1 VTIYTLN
8 LKDGSAVQVEAP
20 RGTPIEELIR
30 LANQQMGFTP
40 LAPGARPESTR
51 ERDELIAQRLAEAR
65 KRAPLPEPE
74 EEDDGTALGRGL
86 SRGVDIMQ
94 QAYGSALEGLGFE
107 ELGGDIVARN
117 EAQLRD
123 TERQVESFR
132 DIEGVGTLGTY
143 MGEVAGESA
152 PQMGAAGLGALI
164 GGIAGSAIP
173 VVGTTLGAAAGA
185 TLANLP
191 FFYGMNRERQKEAI
205 ERGERVEMSEG
216 AAALTAVPQ
225 SALDAIITALGAK
238 FIAKPAAEIGG
249 GLLTRAATGAGA
261 GAAVEVPTEIGQQ
274 VLERMQAGLPLADEE
289 AINEYAEAGVAA
301 GLLGGTVGGVAGAAK
316 RGAPQ
321 TEPEAEEQRALPA
334 PEGIAGLLPDQRA
347 SQARER
353 IAQALDEKGDV
364 ELSDMQDIVEQTQ
377 IPLPELERVVSEEM
391 EKRGAAMAERSR
403 VEMEQ
408 ELDELTAPSDRP
420 PSRMQTAVADVQAGR
435 SAVESDIARN
445 EQAAQAAAR
454 EREAERAAQRGDVAA
469 FEQPDL
475 FALEQEQERR
485 RLGPEETRRPDQ
497 FMDTEELLFE
507 AEEQPTIPAAERD
520 LVDLIRQDETQEASA
535 AVRRGRAAAQEA
547 DLAARTEAETAERV
561 APMVQ
566 AAEEAPFRQAAGRR
580 QAIVDDVLSKSTS
593 SSIVNTE
600 RTVQKALADAGV
612 KRTGLSRNEKLAVKR
627 KVAELKQQRP
637 IQEPDAPKS
646 REQLELEQ
654 RVAPKGVNLLPEQEG
669 TDAARRLQTKGTGRG
684 VPSSAGGMGQRGGR
698 GLRADEDTQEPTA
711 PVEGRLGRRVP
722 DAGVPPVA
730 TGKRKRAL
738 APSEQD
744 LGLTPE
750 EVASLESVNQP
761 RPKLTGRARA
771 EEIAAKARDP
781 ERRRQALAEA
791 DRLEKAQADAL
802 AEGERLRKEDKAKFK
817 AYEEAGMP
825 IGAEYDAWEAN
836 YEAQRKDD
844 GSTGRAGQVIPG
856 VARSKTTGKK
866 LAARQTRFQP
876 KPTKKRTPEKT
887 QKQKASEAFDKIHKQ
902 RPDSV
907 QKESAEAVRTSSP
920 VPDYIDT
927 KDQKRIYDE
936 VSKPRT
942 GKTGVRNALYKYFSQ
957 YRRPED
963 AIEAILNDSLYFD
976 AERKASDFAHSPRQ
990 AEFYGA
996 NPDENLPSTGKTAAT
1011 KALNW
1016 LRQNLRP
1023 ETVQQI
1029 NDRIDIPMRD
1039 AFVDL
1044 YSQKES
1050 TFTKGVA
1057 ADLKAGKLEDALKTL
1072 SATLPNRN
1080 LRRIATKLLQNI
1092 GDAKVKVVDNLKA
1105 EDGRLLHGEYDPQ
1118 TNTITLDATR
1128 GMTPHTLLHEM
1139 VHATTSAAL
1148 ANKSHPL
1155 RRKMLNIYER
1165 AKDELGD
1172 VDGMESVEEFYAE
1185 ALSNPA
1191 FQNMLQTTGGKGTSI
1206 WKQLTTA
1213 VRNVVRNMMGM
1224 SAQRADVRTG
1234 IQTEIDNLVEDLI
1247 SPTIPSR
1254 DASKLY
1260 MAVKTPKDAINYI
1273 NNLGPRT
1280 QKADKNYYE
1289 RARDFIGGNLPKLA
1303 KEVYL
1308 KTQPLNIVAQVT
1320 KSKIAEAPLLND
1332 LVNGMS
1338 ASLRKMNTK
1347 MEPLV
1352 NDIKDFRKKN
1362 PDKYMALS
1370 RLVPYASYE
1379 RVDPRAADYKS
1390 AYSGTEDKRAIY
1402 KELRKEYNALGTEG
1416 KKLYDTIT
1424 NFYENSLDNVMSAI
1438 NANLEATISD
1448 GQARQRAFDK
1458 LAEQLNLTRGKIR
1471 PFSPLT
1477 RAGAYRLEYNSID
1490 PRTGVIETFV
1500 ERFETKRAREKAVQN
1515 LAEYNAKVSA
1525 KLQKSDPE
1533 KYKAVKQY
1541 LNAEP
1546 KRSMSDTVRDFR
1558 DAPPSSFVYN
1568 VLQTLSEAGVKDQQV
1583 INQIVDLALDSM
1595 PEHSFMQSFRK
1606 RRDIRG
1612 FLGDVTPTG
1621 VAETAFD
1628 LLDTVQTKGRDYNRQ
1643 IVQMEYGAQIQKW
1656 KNEVNAK
1663 YSDADEEL
1671 TLYKDTLFKIAN
1683 FAQRP
1688 NVSRASQI
1696 LTSTGYAWTMGL
1708 NFSSAAITFFDVG
1721 MSALPRMAG
1730 TYGDVAAAKALGRAA
1745 KLLAQA
1751 PRTYKV
1757 DAYGPNGEVKRQLD
1771 SGFMGASIS
1780 HYDFD
1785 SKDLPEGMSDLRY
1798 LVEAGIDHAQFGQS
1812 LNQEQLDIGQSKDRL
1827 EMINKATSFLF
1838 HHAERYNREVVMTA
1852 NYMLE
1857 LDKLKESGKPVTAE
1871 DKRAAA
1877 IKAIDETEFTLGAT
1891 ASAGR
1896 PVVAQNAVG
1905 NVAFLFKRFAMS
1917 KYYMMARMFD
1927 EAFVKA
1933 IDPKDVE
1940 ARSAARH
1947 SLARF
1952 LGITGLMS
1960 GVGGLPM
1967 MGAMG
1972 MIYDL
1977 FAADD
1982 EDDFE
1987 AATRKV
1993 LGEGVWEGIINEALG
2008 VEVASRISMNSLLY
2022 RPPFIEKDQS
2032 QLWTLIEQ
2040 LGGPVV
2046 GITLSAE
2053 RGIGLWADGEWW
2065 RGTEAVMPAA
2075 VRNVLKGYRFATAGA
2090 ETRRG
2095 DAIMEDVSPWNVI
2108 NQGLGFAPA
2117 DYIRTLEYNQNE
2129 KRKDEALKGERR
2141 RVLRKLNM
2149 AAVEG
2154 DREGYREA
2162 LKEIREYNK
2171 GLKGQARRKV
2181 ILPETMLRS
2190 RRAFLQT
2197 TGRMKGGVEYTP
2209 NMLESLREY
2218 DQGLQLFN
2226 WE

>member
-1 VTIYTLN
+1 MTIYTLN
-8 LKDGSAVQVEAP
+8 LKDGNAVEVEAP

-117 EAQLRD
+117 EAELRD

-132 DIEGVGTLGTY
+132 DIEGLGTLGTY

-152 PQMGAAGLGALI
+152 PQMGATGIGALI
-164 GGIAGSAIP
+164 GGIAGSAVP
-173 VVGTTLGAAAGA
+173 VVGTAIGAAAGA

-205 ERGERVEMSEG
+205 ERGERVEMSEA
-216 AAALTAVPQ
+216 AAALTAIPQ
-225 SALDAIITALGAK
+225 SALDAILAGLGAK

-261 GAAVEVPTEIGQQ
+261 GAATEVPTEIGQQ

-321 TEPEAEEQRALPA
+321 IEPEAEEQLALPA

-353 IAQALDEKGDV
+353 IAQALDDKGNV

-391 EKRGAAMAERSR
+391 EKRGAAMAERAR
-403 VEMEQ
+403 GEMEQ

-420 PSRMQTAVADVQAGR
+420 PSRMGTAVADVLAGR

-475 FALEQEQERR
+475 FALQQEQERR

-497 FMDTEELLFE
+497 FMDTEEMLFE
-507 AEEQPTIPAAERD
+507 AEEQPTTPAAERD

-547 DLAARTEAETAERV
+547 DLAARTETETAERV

-566 AAEEAPFRQAAGRR
+566 AAQEAPFRQAAGRR
-580 QAIVDDVLSKSTS
+580 KVIIDDVLSKSTS

-600 RTVQKALADAGV
+600 RAIQKALADAGV

-627 KVAELKQQRP
+627 KVAELKEQRP

-654 RVAPKGVNLLPEQEG
+654 RVAPKGVNLLEPAVTKEVADG
-669 TDAARRLQTKGTGRG
+669 RRRLEARGTGSG
-684 VPSSAGGMGQRGGR
+684 VPSGAEGVGQLERGGVR
-698 GLRADEDTQEPTA
+698 TDQGPEVAAA
-711 PVEGRLGRRVP
+711 PVERGLGRRMP

-730 TGKRKRAL
+730 TEQQPDTL
-738 APSEQD
+738 AD
-744 LGLTPE
+744 LTPDE
-750 EVASLESVNQP
+750 AAGIDALDQP
-761 RPKLTGRARA
+761 RRAAPLLEPIARA
-771 EEIAAKARDP
+771 EFETPRT
-781 ERRRQALAEA
+781 AEEQRA
-791 DRLEKAQADAL
+791 VGSKET
-802 AEGERLRKEDKAKFK
+802 GE
-817 AYEEAGMP
+817 
-825 IGAEYDAWEAN
+825 
-836 YEAQRKDD
+836 
-844 GSTGRAGQVIPG
+844 AGQVIPG

-866 LAARQTRFQP
+866 LSARQERLQP

-976 AERKASDFAHSPRQ
+976 AERKASDFAHNPRQ

-1029 NDRIDIPMRD
+1029 NDRVDIPMRD

-1044 YSQKES
+1044 YSQQES
-1050 TFTKGVA
+1050 KFTKGVA
-1057 ADLKAGKLEDALKTL
+1057 ADLKAGKLEAALKTL
-1072 SATLPNRN
+1072 AATLPNRN
-1080 LRRIATKLLQNI
+1080 LRRIATKLSQNV

-1118 TNTITLDATR
+1118 TNTITLDTAR

-1139 VHATTSAAL
+1139 LHATTSAAL
-1148 ANKSHPL
+1148 AKKSHPL
-1155 RRKMLNIYER
+1155 RRKMLDIYER
-1165 AKDELGD
+1165 AKAELGE
-1172 VDGMESVEEFYAE
+1172 VDGMESIDEFYAE

-1191 FQNMLQTTGGKGTSI
+1191 FQNMLQTTGGKGTPI

-1224 SAQRADVRTG
+1224 STQRADVRTG

-1308 KTQPLNIVAQVT
+1308 KTQPLNIVAQVA

-1362 PDKYMALS
+1362 PDKYVALS

-1379 RVDPRAADYKS
+1379 RVDPRATDYKN

-1438 NANLEATISD
+1438 NANLEATVSD

-1500 ERFETKRAREKAVQN
+1500 ERFETKRAREKAAQN

-1663 YSDADEEL
+1663 YADADEEL

-1785 SKDLPEGMSDLRY
+1785 SKDLPEGMGDLRY

-1857 LDKLKESGKPVTAE
+1857 LDKLKASGKPVTAE

-1940 ARSAARH
+1940 LRSAARH

-1977 FAADD
+1977 FAADE

-1987 AATRKV
+1987 AAARKV
-1993 LGEGVWEGIINEALG
+1993 LGEGMWEGIINEALG

-2022 RPPFIEKDQS
+2022 RPPFIDKDQS

-2053 RGIGLWADGEWW
+2053 RGMKLWTEGEWW

-2075 VRNVLKGYRFATAGA
+2075 ARNVLKSYRFATAGA

-2095 DAIMEDVSPWNVI
+2095 DPIMEDVSPWNIV

-2162 LKEIREYNK
+2162 LREIREYNK
-2171 GLKGQARRKV
+2171 GLRGQARRKV

-2197 TGRMKGGVEYTP
+2197 TGRMRGGVEYTP
-2209 NMLESLREY
+2209 NMLESAREY

-2226 WE
+2226 WD

>member
-1 VTIYTLN
+1 MTIHTLN

-20 RGTPIEELIR
+20 RGTPIKELIR
-30 LANQQMGFTP
+30 LANQQLGATP
-40 LAPGARPESTR
+40 LPPGARSDETR

-132 DIEGVGTLGTY
+132 DIEGLGTLGTY

-164 GGIAGSAIP
+164 GGVAGSVVP

-321 TEPEAEEQRALPA
+321 IEPEAEEQRALPA

-353 IAQALDEKGDV
+353 IVQALDEKGDV

-391 EKRGAAMAERSR
+391 EKRGAAMAERAR
-403 VEMEQ
+403 GEMEQ

-420 PSRMQTAVADVQAGR
+420 PSRMGTAVADALAGR

-475 FALEQEQERR
+475 FALQQEQERR

-497 FMDTEELLFE
+497 FMDTEEMLFE
-507 AEEQPTIPAAERD
+507 AEEQPTTPAAERD

-566 AAEEAPFRQAAGRR
+566 AAQEAPFRQAAGRR
-580 QAIVDDVLSKSTS
+580 KVIIDDVLSKSTS

-600 RTVQKALADAGV
+600 RAIQKALADAGV

-627 KVAELKQQRP
+627 KVAELKEQRP

-654 RVAPKGVNLLPEQEG
+654 RVAPKGVNLLEPAVTKEVADG
-669 TDAARRLQTKGTGRG
+669 RRRLEARGTGSG
-684 VPSSAGGMGQRGGR
+684 VPSGTEGVGQRERGGVR
-698 GLRADEDTQEPTA
+698 PDQGPEVAAA
-711 PVEGRLGRRVP
+711 PVERGLGRRVP
-722 DAGVPPVA
+722 DAGVSPVA
-730 TGKRKRAL
+730 TEQQPDTL
-738 APSEQD
+738 AD
-744 LGLTPE
+744 LTPDE
-750 EVASLESVNQP
+750 AAGIDALDQP
-761 RPKLTGRARA
+761 RTAAPLPEPTASVEFETPRTAETQRAVGSKETG
-771 EEIAAKARDP
+771 E
-781 ERRRQALAEA
+781 
-791 DRLEKAQADAL
+791 
-802 AEGERLRKEDKAKFK
+802 
-817 AYEEAGMP
+817 
-825 IGAEYDAWEAN
+825 
-836 YEAQRKDD
+836 
-844 GSTGRAGQVIPG
+844 AGQVIPG

-866 LAARQTRFQP
+866 LSARQERLQP

-976 AERKASDFAHSPRQ
+976 AERKASDFAHNPRQ

-1029 NDRIDIPMRD
+1029 NDRVDIPMRD

-1044 YSQKES
+1044 YSQEES
-1050 TFTKGVA
+1050 KFTKGVV

-1072 SATLPNRN
+1072 AATLPNRN
-1080 LRRIATKLLQNI
+1080 LRRIATKLSQNV

-1118 TNTITLDATR
+1118 TNTITLDTAR

-1139 VHATTSAAL
+1139 LHATTSAAL
-1148 ANKSHPL
+1148 AKKSHPL
-1155 RRKMLNIYER
+1155 RRKMLDIYER
-1165 AKDELGD
+1165 AKAELGE
-1172 VDGMESVEEFYAE
+1172 VDGMESIDEFYAE

-1191 FQNMLQTTGGKGTSI
+1191 FQNMLQTTGGKGTPI

-1213 VRNVVRNMMGM
+1213 VRNAVRNMMGM
-1224 SAQRADVRTG
+1224 STQRADVRTG

-1289 RARDFIGGNLPKLA
+1289 RARDFIGGSLPPLA
-1303 KEVYL
+1303 KKVYL
-1308 KTQPLNIVAQVT
+1308 QTQPLNIVAQVA

-1332 LVNGMS
+1332 YVNGMS

-1362 PDKYMALS
+1362 PDKYIALS

-1379 RVDPRAADYKS
+1379 RVDPRATDYKS

-1438 NANLEATISD
+1438 NANLEATVSD

-1568 VLQTLSEAGVKDQQV
+1568 VLQTLTEAGVTDPQV
-1583 INQIVDLALDSM
+1583 TNQIVDLALDSM

-1656 KNEVNAK
+1656 KNDVNSK
-1663 YSDADEEL
+1663 YSETDEDVK
-1671 TLYKDTLFKIAN
+1671 LYKDTLFKIAN

-1785 SKDLPEGMSDLRY
+1785 SKDLPEGMGDLRY
-1798 LVEAGIDHAQFGQS
+1798 LVEAGVDHAQFGQS

-1896 PVVAQNAVG
+1896 PVVAQTAIG

-1940 ARSAARH
+1940 LRSAARH

-1977 FAADD
+1977 FASDE

-1987 AATRKV
+1987 AASRKV
-1993 LGEGVWEGIINEALG
+1993 LGEGMWEGIINEALG

-2022 RPPFIEKDQS
+2022 RPPFIDKDQS

-2053 RGIGLWADGEWW
+2053 RGIKLWAEGEWW

-2075 VRNVLKGYRFATAGA
+2075 ARNVLKSYRFATAGA

-2095 DAIMEDVSPWNVI
+2095 DPIMEDVSPWNIV

-2162 LKEIREYNK
+2162 LREIREYNK
-2171 GLKGQARRKV
+2171 SLRGQARRKV

-2197 TGRMKGGVEYTP
+2197 TGRMRGGVEYTP
-2209 NMLESLREY
+2209 NMLESAREY

-2226 WE
+2226 WD

>member
-1 VTIYTLN
+1 MTIYTLN
-8 LKDGSAVQVEAP
+8 LKDGNAVEVEAP

-117 EAQLRD
+117 EAELRD

-132 DIEGVGTLGTY
+132 DIEGLGTLGTY

-152 PQMGAAGLGALI
+152 PQMGATGIGALI
-164 GGIAGSAIP
+164 GGIAGSAVP
-173 VVGTTLGAAAGA
+173 VVGTAIGAAAGA

-205 ERGERVEMSEG
+205 ERGERVEMSEA
-216 AAALTAVPQ
+216 AAALTAIPQ
-225 SALDAIITALGAK
+225 SALDAILAGLGAK

-261 GAAVEVPTEIGQQ
+261 GAATEVPTEIGQQ

-321 TEPEAEEQRALPA
+321 IEPEAEEQLALPA

-353 IAQALDEKGDV
+353 IAQALDDKGNV

-391 EKRGAAMAERSR
+391 EKRGAAMAERAR
-403 VEMEQ
+403 GEMEQ

-420 PSRMQTAVADVQAGR
+420 PSRMGTAVADVLAGR

-475 FALEQEQERR
+475 FALQQEQERR

-497 FMDTEELLFE
+497 FMDTEEMLFE
-507 AEEQPTIPAAERD
+507 AEEQPTTPAAERD

-566 AAEEAPFRQAAGRR
+566 AAQEAPFRQAAGRR
-580 QAIVDDVLSKSTS
+580 KVIIDDVLSKSTS

-600 RTVQKALADAGV
+600 RAIQKALADAGV

-627 KVAELKQQRP
+627 KVAELKEQRP

-654 RVAPKGVNLLPEQEG
+654 RVAPKGVNLLEPAVTKEVADG
-669 TDAARRLQTKGTGRG
+669 RRRLEARGTGSG
-684 VPSSAGGMGQRGGR
+684 VPSGAEGVGQLERGGVR
-698 GLRADEDTQEPTA
+698 TDQGPEVAAA
-711 PVEGRLGRRVP
+711 PVERGLGRRVP

-730 TGKRKRAL
+730 TKQQPDTL
-738 APSEQD
+738 AD
-744 LGLTPE
+744 LTPDE
-750 EVASLESVNQP
+750 AAGIDALDQP

-771 EEIAAKARDP
+771 EEIAARARDP

-791 DRLEKAQADAL
+791 DRLEKAQTDAL

-825 IGAEYDAWEAN
+825 IGEEYDAWEAS
-836 YEAQRKDD
+836 YEARQKDD

-866 LAARQTRFQP
+866 LSARQTRFQP

-976 AERKASDFAHSPRQ
+976 AERKASDFAHNPRQ

-1029 NDRIDIPMRD
+1029 NDRVDIPMRD

-1044 YSQKES
+1044 YSQQES
-1050 TFTKGVA
+1050 KFTKGVA

-1072 SATLPNRN
+1072 AATLPNRN
-1080 LRRIATKLLQNI
+1080 LRRIATKLSQNV

-1118 TNTITLDATR
+1118 TNTITLDTAR

-1139 VHATTSAAL
+1139 LHATTSAAL
-1148 ANKSHPL
+1148 AKKSHPL
-1155 RRKMLNIYER
+1155 RRKMLDIYER
-1165 AKDELGD
+1165 AKAELGD
-1172 VDGMESVEEFYAE
+1172 VDGMESIDEFYAE

-1191 FQNMLQTTGGKGTSI
+1191 FQNMLQTTGGKGTPI

-1224 SAQRADVRTG
+1224 STQRADVRTG

-1308 KTQPLNIVAQVT
+1308 KTQPLNIVAQVA

-1362 PDKYMALS
+1362 PDKYVALS

-1379 RVDPRAADYKS
+1379 RVDPRATDYKN

-1438 NANLEATISD
+1438 NANLEATVSD

-1500 ERFETKRAREKAVQN
+1500 ERFETKRAREKAAQN

-1785 SKDLPEGMSDLRY
+1785 SKDLPEGMGDLRY

-1857 LDKLKESGKPVTAE
+1857 LDKLKASGKPVTAE

-1940 ARSAARH
+1940 LRSAARH

-1977 FAADD
+1977 FAADE

-1987 AATRKV
+1987 AAARKV
-1993 LGEGVWEGIINEALG
+1993 LGEGMWEGIINEALG

-2022 RPPFIEKDQS
+2022 RPPFIDKDQS

-2053 RGIGLWADGEWW
+2053 RGMKLWTEGEWW

-2075 VRNVLKGYRFATAGA
+2075 ARNVLKSYRFATAGA

-2095 DAIMEDVSPWNVI
+2095 DPIMEDVSPWNIV

-2141 RVLRKLNM
+2141 RVLRRLNM

-2162 LKEIREYNK
+2162 LREIREYNK
-2171 GLKGQARRKV
+2171 GLRGQARRKV

-2197 TGRMKGGVEYTP
+2197 TGRMRGGVEYTP
-2209 NMLESLREY
+2209 NMLESAREY

-2226 WE
+2226 WD

>member
-1 VTIYTLN
+1 MTIYTLN
-8 LKDGSAVQVEAP
+8 LKDGNAVEVEAP

-117 EAQLRD
+117 EAELRD

-132 DIEGVGTLGTY
+132 DIEGLGTLGTY

-152 PQMGAAGLGALI
+152 PQMGATGIGALI
-164 GGIAGSAIP
+164 GGIAGSAVP
-173 VVGTTLGAAAGA
+173 VVGTAIGAAAGA

-205 ERGERVEMSEG
+205 ERGERVEMSEA
-216 AAALTAVPQ
+216 AAALTAIPQ
-225 SALDAIITALGAK
+225 SALDAILAGLGAK

-261 GAAVEVPTEIGQQ
+261 GAATEVPTEIGQQ

-321 TEPEAEEQRALPA
+321 IEPEAEEQLALPA

-353 IAQALDEKGDV
+353 IAQALDDKGNV

-391 EKRGAAMAERSR
+391 EKRGAAMAERAR
-403 VEMEQ
+403 GEMEQ

-420 PSRMQTAVADVQAGR
+420 PSRMGTAVADVLAGR

-475 FALEQEQERR
+475 FALQQEQERR

-497 FMDTEELLFE
+497 FMDTEEMLFE
-507 AEEQPTIPAAERD
+507 AEEQPTTPAAERD

-566 AAEEAPFRQAAGRR
+566 AAQEAPFRQAAGRR
-580 QAIVDDVLSKSTS
+580 KVIIDDVLSKSTS

-600 RTVQKALADAGV
+600 RAIQKALADAGV

-627 KVAELKQQRP
+627 KVAELKEQRP

-654 RVAPKGVNLLPEQEG
+654 RVAPKGVNLLEPAVTKEVADG
-669 TDAARRLQTKGTGRG
+669 RRRLEARGTGSG
-684 VPSSAGGMGQRGGR
+684 VPSGAEGVGQLERGGVR
-698 GLRADEDTQEPTA
+698 TDQGPEVAAA
-711 PVEGRLGRRVP
+711 PVERGLGRRVP

-730 TGKRKRAL
+730 TKQQPDTL
-738 APSEQD
+738 AD
-744 LGLTPE
+744 LTPDE
-750 EVASLESVNQP
+750 AAGIDALDQP
-761 RPKLTGRARA
+761 RRAAPLPEPTARA
-771 EEIAAKARDP
+771 EFETPRT
-781 ERRRQALAEA
+781 AEEQRA
-791 DRLEKAQADAL
+791 VGSKET
-802 AEGERLRKEDKAKFK
+802 GE
-817 AYEEAGMP
+817 
-825 IGAEYDAWEAN
+825 
-836 YEAQRKDD
+836 
-844 GSTGRAGQVIPG
+844 AGQVIPG

-866 LAARQTRFQP
+866 LSARQERLQP

-976 AERKASDFAHSPRQ
+976 AERKASDFAHNPRQ

-1029 NDRIDIPMRD
+1029 NDRVDIPMRD

-1044 YSQKES
+1044 YSQQES
-1050 TFTKGVA
+1050 KFTKGVA

-1072 SATLPNRN
+1072 AATLPNRN
-1080 LRRIATKLLQNI
+1080 LRRIATKLSQNV

-1118 TNTITLDATR
+1118 TNTITLDTAR

-1139 VHATTSAAL
+1139 LHATTSAAL
-1148 ANKSHPL
+1148 AKKSHPL
-1155 RRKMLNIYER
+1155 RRKMLDIYER
-1165 AKDELGD
+1165 AKAELGE
-1172 VDGMESVEEFYAE
+1172 VDGMESIDEFYAE

-1191 FQNMLQTTGGKGTSI
+1191 FQNMLQTTGGKGTPI

-1224 SAQRADVRTG
+1224 STQRADVRTG

-1308 KTQPLNIVAQVT
+1308 KTQPLNIVAQVA

-1362 PDKYMALS
+1362 PDKYVALS

-1379 RVDPRAADYKS
+1379 RVDPRATDYKN

-1438 NANLEATISD
+1438 NANLEATVSD

-1500 ERFETKRAREKAVQN
+1500 ERFETKRAREKAAQN

-1663 YSDADEEL
+1663 YADADEEL

-1798 LVEAGIDHAQFGQS
+1798 LVEAGVDHAQFGQS

-1838 HHAERYNREVVMTA
+1838 HHAERYNREVVMAA

-1857 LDKLKESGKPVTAE
+1857 LDKLKASGKPVTAE

-1940 ARSAARH
+1940 LRSAARH

-1977 FAADD
+1977 FAADE

-1987 AATRKV
+1987 AAARKV
-1993 LGEGVWEGIINEALG
+1993 LGEGMWEGIINEALG

-2022 RPPFIEKDQS
+2022 RPPFIDKDQS

-2053 RGIGLWADGEWW
+2053 RGMKLWTEGEWW

-2075 VRNVLKGYRFATAGA
+2075 ARNVLKSYRFATAGA

-2095 DAIMEDVSPWNVI
+2095 DPIMEDVSPWNIV

-2162 LKEIREYNK
+2162 LREIREYNK
-2171 GLKGQARRKV
+2171 SLRGQARRKV

-2197 TGRMKGGVEYTP
+2197 TGRMRGGVEYTP
-2209 NMLESLREY
+2209 NMLESAREY

-2226 WE
+2226 WD

>member
-1 VTIYTLN
+1 
-8 LKDGSAVQVEAP
+8 
-20 RGTPIEELIR
+20 
-30 LANQQMGFTP
+30 M
-40 LAPGARPESTR
+40 
-51 ERDELIAQRLAEAR
+51 
-65 KRAPLPEPE
+65 
-74 EEDDGTALGRGL
+74 
-86 SRGVDIMQ
+86 
-94 QAYGSALEGLGFE
+94 
-107 ELGGDIVARN
+107 
-117 EAQLRD
+117 
-123 TERQVESFR
+123 
-132 DIEGVGTLGTY
+132 
-143 MGEVAGESA
+143 
-152 PQMGAAGLGALI
+152 
-164 GGIAGSAIP
+164 
-173 VVGTTLGAAAGA
+173 
-185 TLANLP
+185 
-191 FFYGMNRERQKEAI
+191 
-205 ERGERVEMSEG
+205 
-216 AAALTAVPQ
+216 
-225 SALDAIITALGAK
+225 LD
-238 FIAKPAAEIGG
+238 
-249 GLLTRAATGAGA
+249 
-261 GAAVEVPTEIGQQ
+261 
-274 VLERMQAGLPLADEE
+274 
-289 AINEYAEAGVAA
+289 
-301 GLLGGTVGGVAGAAK
+301 
-316 RGAPQ
+316 
-321 TEPEAEEQRALPA
+321 
-334 PEGIAGLLPDQRA
+334 
-347 SQARER
+347 
-353 IAQALDEKGDV
+353 
-364 ELSDMQDIVEQTQ
+364 
-377 IPLPELERVVSEEM
+377 
-391 EKRGAAMAERSR
+391 
-403 VEMEQ
+403 
-408 ELDELTAPSDRP
+408 
-420 PSRMQTAVADVQAGR
+420 
-435 SAVESDIARN
+435 
-445 EQAAQAAAR
+445 
-454 EREAERAAQRGDVAA
+454 
-469 FEQPDL
+469 
-475 FALEQEQERR
+475 
-485 RLGPEETRRPDQ
+485 
-497 FMDTEELLFE
+497 
-507 AEEQPTIPAAERD
+507 
-520 LVDLIRQDETQEASA
+520 
-535 AVRRGRAAAQEA
+535 
-547 DLAARTEAETAERV
+547 
-561 APMVQ
+561 
-566 AAEEAPFRQAAGRR
+566 
-580 QAIVDDVLSKSTS
+580 
-593 SSIVNTE
+593 
-600 RTVQKALADAGV
+600 
-612 KRTGLSRNEKLAVKR
+612 
-627 KVAELKQQRP
+627 
-637 IQEPDAPKS
+637 
-646 REQLELEQ
+646 
-654 RVAPKGVNLLPEQEG
+654 
-669 TDAARRLQTKGTGRG
+669 
-684 VPSSAGGMGQRGGR
+684 
-698 GLRADEDTQEPTA
+698 
-711 PVEGRLGRRVP
+711 
-722 DAGVPPVA
+722 
-730 TGKRKRAL
+730 
-738 APSEQD
+738 
-744 LGLTPE
+744 
-750 EVASLESVNQP
+750 
-761 RPKLTGRARA
+761 
-771 EEIAAKARDP
+771 
-781 ERRRQALAEA
+781 
-791 DRLEKAQADAL
+791 
-802 AEGERLRKEDKAKFK
+802 
-817 AYEEAGMP
+817 
-825 IGAEYDAWEAN
+825 
-836 YEAQRKDD
+836 
-844 GSTGRAGQVIPG
+844 
-856 VARSKTTGKK
+856 
-866 LAARQTRFQP
+866 
-876 KPTKKRTPEKT
+876 
-887 QKQKASEAFDKIHKQ
+887 
-902 RPDSV
+902 
-907 QKESAEAVRTSSP
+907 
-920 VPDYIDT
+920 
-927 KDQKRIYDE
+927 
-936 VSKPRT
+936 
-942 GKTGVRNALYKYFSQ
+942 
-957 YRRPED
+957 
-963 AIEAILNDSLYFD
+963 
-976 AERKASDFAHSPRQ
+976 
-990 AEFYGA
+990 
-996 NPDENLPSTGKTAAT
+996 
-1011 KALNW
+1011 
-1016 LRQNLRP
+1016 
-1023 ETVQQI
+1023 
-1029 NDRIDIPMRD
+1029 
-1039 AFVDL
+1039 
-1044 YSQKES
+1044 
-1050 TFTKGVA
+1050 
-1057 ADLKAGKLEDALKTL
+1057 
-1072 SATLPNRN
+1072 
-1080 LRRIATKLLQNI
+1080 
-1092 GDAKVKVVDNLKA
+1092 
-1105 EDGRLLHGEYDPQ
+1105 
-1118 TNTITLDATR
+1118 
-1128 GMTPHTLLHEM
+1128 
-1139 VHATTSAAL
+1139 
-1148 ANKSHPL
+1148 
-1155 RRKMLNIYER
+1155 IYER
-1165 AKDELGD
+1165 AKEALGD

-1191 FQNMLQTTGGKGTSI
+1191 FQNMLQTTGGKGTPI

-1224 SAQRADVRTG
+1224 STQRADVRTG

-1308 KTQPLNIVAQVT
+1308 KTQPLNIVAQVA

-1362 PDKYMALS
+1362 PDKYVALS

-1379 RVDPRAADYKS
+1379 RVDPRATDYKN

-1438 NANLEATISD
+1438 NANLEATVSD

-1500 ERFETKRAREKAVQN
+1500 ERFETKRAREKAAQN

-1688 NVSRASQI
+1688 NVSRVSQI

-1785 SKDLPEGMSDLRY
+1785 SKDLPEGMGDLRY
-1798 LVEAGIDHAQFGQS
+1798 LVEAGVDHAQFGQS

-1857 LDKLKESGKPVTAE
+1857 LDKLKASGKPVTAE

-1940 ARSAARH
+1940 LRSAARH

-1952 LGITGLMS
+1952 LGITGLIS

-1977 FAADD
+1977 FAADE

-1987 AATRKV
+1987 AAARKV
-1993 LGEGVWEGIINEALG
+1993 LGEGMWEGIINEALG

-2022 RPPFIEKDQS
+2022 RPPFIDKDQS

-2053 RGIGLWADGEWW
+2053 RGMKLWTEGEWW

-2075 VRNVLKGYRFATAGA
+2075 ARNVLKSYRFATAGA

-2095 DAIMEDVSPWNVI
+2095 DPIMEDVSPWNIV

-2162 LKEIREYNK
+2162 LREIREYNK
-2171 GLKGQARRKV
+2171 SLRGQARRKV

-2197 TGRMKGGVEYTP
+2197 TGRMRGGVEYTP
-2209 NMLESLREY
+2209 NMLESAREY

-2226 WE
+2226 WD

>member
-1 VTIYTLN
+1 ASY
-8 LKDGSAVQVEAP
+8 
-20 RGTPIEELIR
+20 
-30 LANQQMGFTP
+30 
-40 LAPGARPESTR
+40 
-51 ERDELIAQRLAEAR
+51 EAR
-65 KRAPLPEPE
+65 
-74 EEDDGTALGRGL
+74 
-86 SRGVDIMQ
+86 Q
-94 QAYGSALEGLGFE
+94 
-107 ELGGDIVARN
+107 
-117 EAQLRD
+117 
-123 TERQVESFR
+123 
-132 DIEGVGTLGTY
+132 
-143 MGEVAGESA
+143 
-152 PQMGAAGLGALI
+152 
-164 GGIAGSAIP
+164 
-173 VVGTTLGAAAGA
+173 
-185 TLANLP
+185 
-191 FFYGMNRERQKEAI
+191 
-205 ERGERVEMSEG
+205 
-216 AAALTAVPQ
+216 
-225 SALDAIITALGAK
+225 
-238 FIAKPAAEIGG
+238 
-249 GLLTRAATGAGA
+249 
-261 GAAVEVPTEIGQQ
+261 
-274 VLERMQAGLPLADEE
+274 
-289 AINEYAEAGVAA
+289 
-301 GLLGGTVGGVAGAAK
+301 
-316 RGAPQ
+316 
-321 TEPEAEEQRALPA
+321 
-334 PEGIAGLLPDQRA
+334 
-347 SQARER
+347 
-353 IAQALDEKGDV
+353 
-364 ELSDMQDIVEQTQ
+364 
-377 IPLPELERVVSEEM
+377 
-391 EKRGAAMAERSR
+391 
-403 VEMEQ
+403 
-408 ELDELTAPSDRP
+408 
-420 PSRMQTAVADVQAGR
+420 
-435 SAVESDIARN
+435 
-445 EQAAQAAAR
+445 
-454 EREAERAAQRGDVAA
+454 
-469 FEQPDL
+469 
-475 FALEQEQERR
+475 
-485 RLGPEETRRPDQ
+485 
-497 FMDTEELLFE
+497 
-507 AEEQPTIPAAERD
+507 
-520 LVDLIRQDETQEASA
+520 
-535 AVRRGRAAAQEA
+535 
-547 DLAARTEAETAERV
+547 
-561 APMVQ
+561 
-566 AAEEAPFRQAAGRR
+566 
-580 QAIVDDVLSKSTS
+580 
-593 SSIVNTE
+593 
-600 RTVQKALADAGV
+600 
-612 KRTGLSRNEKLAVKR
+612 
-627 KVAELKQQRP
+627 
-637 IQEPDAPKS
+637 
-646 REQLELEQ
+646 
-654 RVAPKGVNLLPEQEG
+654 
-669 TDAARRLQTKGTGRG
+669 
-684 VPSSAGGMGQRGGR
+684 
-698 GLRADEDTQEPTA
+698 
-711 PVEGRLGRRVP
+711 
-722 DAGVPPVA
+722 
-730 TGKRKRAL
+730 
-738 APSEQD
+738 
-744 LGLTPE
+744 
-750 EVASLESVNQP
+750 
-761 RPKLTGRARA
+761 
-771 EEIAAKARDP
+771 
-781 ERRRQALAEA
+781 
-791 DRLEKAQADAL
+791 
-802 AEGERLRKEDKAKFK
+802 
-817 AYEEAGMP
+817 
-825 IGAEYDAWEAN
+825 
-836 YEAQRKDD
+836 KDD

-866 LAARQTRFQP
+866 LSARQTRFQP

-976 AERKASDFAHSPRQ
+976 AERKASDFAHNPRQ

-1044 YSQKES
+1044 YSQQES
-1050 TFTKGVA
+1050 KFTKGVA

-1072 SATLPNRN
+1072 AATLPNRN
-1080 LRRIATKLLQNI
+1080 LRRIATKLSQNV

-1118 TNTITLDATR
+1118 TNTITLDTAR

-1139 VHATTSAAL
+1139 LHATTSAAL
-1148 ANKSHPL
+1148 AKKSHPL
-1155 RRKMLNIYER
+1155 RRKMLDIYER
-1165 AKDELGD
+1165 AKAELGE
-1172 VDGMESVEEFYAE
+1172 VDGMESIDEFYAE

-1191 FQNMLQTTGGKGTSI
+1191 FQNMLQTTGGKGTPI

-1213 VRNVVRNMMGM
+1213 VRNAVRNMMGM
-1224 SAQRADVRTG
+1224 STQRADVRTG

-1308 KTQPLNIVAQVT
+1308 KTQPLNIVAQVA

-1362 PDKYMALS
+1362 PDKYVALS

-1379 RVDPRAADYKS
+1379 RVDPRATDYKS

-1438 NANLEATISD
+1438 NANLEATVSD

-1500 ERFETKRAREKAVQN
+1500 ERFETKRAREKAAQN

-1568 VLQTLSEAGVKDQQV
+1568 VLQTLNEAGVKDQQV

-1785 SKDLPEGMSDLRY
+1785 SKDLPEGMGDLRY

-1857 LDKLKESGKPVTAE
+1857 LDKLKASGKPVTAE

-1940 ARSAARH
+1940 LRSAARH

-1952 LGITGLMS
+1952 LGITGLIS

-1977 FAADD
+1977 FASDE

-1987 AATRKV
+1987 AASRKV
-1993 LGEGVWEGIINEALG
+1993 LGEGMWEGIINEALG

-2022 RPPFIEKDQS
+2022 RPPFIDKDQS

-2053 RGIGLWADGEWW
+2053 RGIKLWTEGEWW

-2075 VRNVLKGYRFATAGA
+2075 ARNVLKSYRFATAGA

-2095 DAIMEDVSPWNVI
+2095 DPIMEDVSPWNIV

-2162 LKEIREYNK
+2162 LREIREYNK
-2171 GLKGQARRKV
+2171 GLRGQARRKV

-2197 TGRMKGGVEYTP
+2197 TGRMRGGVEYTP
-2209 NMLESLREY
+2209 NMLESAREY

-2226 WE
+2226 WD